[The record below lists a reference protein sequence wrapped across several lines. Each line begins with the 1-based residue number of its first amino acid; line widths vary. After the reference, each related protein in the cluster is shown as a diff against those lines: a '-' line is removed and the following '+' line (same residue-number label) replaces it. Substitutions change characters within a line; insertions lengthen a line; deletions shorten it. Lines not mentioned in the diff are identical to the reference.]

1 MSCGAECEEQASG
14 RWERA
19 RRSSLQPLHFL
30 LQLLDF
36 PIWNHASMEIP
47 LVPILLELQLFGKIG
62 RIQPVVVVLE
72 LEDEG
77 DRKATR

>member
-1 MSCGAECEEQASG
+1 
-14 RWERA
+14 
-19 RRSSLQPLHFL
+19 
-30 LQLLDF
+30 
-36 PIWNHASMEIP
+36 MEIP

-72 LEDEG
+72 LEDER